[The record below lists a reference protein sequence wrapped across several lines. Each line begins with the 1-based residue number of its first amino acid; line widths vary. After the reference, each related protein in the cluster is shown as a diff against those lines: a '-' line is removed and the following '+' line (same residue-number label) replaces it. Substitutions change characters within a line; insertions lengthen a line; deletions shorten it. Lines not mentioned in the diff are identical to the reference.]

1 MKTFFQRNLMLVLA
15 FFAFILNSCTEAN
28 STTEPTEENL
38 ITISIFSD
46 PHFYDN
52 SLGTSGE
59 AFEQYLASDRKMI
72 AESEAITKSVVNMIA
87 HDNSKIVIV
96 TGDLTKDG
104 ELKSHQM
111 FASYLKQLKD
121 KGKKVFVLPGNHD
134 VDNPASYSYPGAA
147 PVKVP
152 NVSAEQFKSIYADFG
167 YKNAIAI
174 DPNGSLTYIAEP
186 VDGVWLFCLD
196 ACRWRENA
204 GKAHSVTGGIFGEAT
219 FNWIKEKLAEGK
231 QKNKLMIGAIHHNVV
246 EHFVGQK
253 MLFSEYV
260 LDNWELVAKTFAE
273 SGLSVIFS
281 GHHHAHDA
289 RIYRSGS
296 NFRVDLQTS
305 STVTFPCAIRRV
317 TIDKNRVMQVTSEK
331 ITSINY
337 DTKGRSFQE
346 YAQYQF
352 ANGLSTII
360 QSYLKQMGL
369 PDEAIAVLSPI
380 VLEAYKAYSH
390 GNEDQ
395 FYTQEIQLKISQAKS
410 AIASNPQLMGLIML
424 MEGMFQDLEP
434 DDYNFTLD
442 LKTGE
447 IGKKLVEVVK

>member
-1 MKTFFQRNLMLVLA
+1 MLTLA
-15 FFAFILNSCTEAN
+15 FFAFILNSCTEAK
-28 STTEPTEENL
+28 STTEPTDDNL

-59 AFEQYLASDRKMI
+59 AFENYLESDRKMI
-72 AESEAITKSVVNMIA
+72 AESEAIMKSIVNMISG
-87 HDNSKIVIV
+87 DNSKIVIV

-104 ELKSHQM
+104 ELKSHQL

-121 KGKKVFVLPGNHD
+121 KGKKVYVVPGNHD
-134 VDNPASYSYPGAA
+134 IDNPASYSYPGST

-152 NVSAEQFKSIYADFG
+152 NVKADEYKAIYADYG
-167 YKNAIAI
+167 YKGAIAT
-174 DPNGSLTYIAEP
+174 DPNGSLSYIAEP
-186 VDGVWLFCLD
+186 IDGIWLFCLD

-204 GKAHSVTGGIFGEAT
+204 GKTHSVTGGVFSEAT

-253 MLFSEYV
+253 MMFGEYV
-260 LDNWELVAKTFAE
+260 LDNWEQVAKTFAE
-273 SGLSVIFS
+273 NGLSVIFS
-281 GHHHAHDA
+281 GHHHAHDV

-296 NFRVDLQTS
+296 NFMVDLQTS
-305 STVTFPCAIRRV
+305 STVTWPCAIRRV
-317 TIDKNRVMQVTSEK
+317 SIDNNRVMQVTSEK

-352 ANGLSTII
+352 TNGLSSLI

-369 PDEAIAVLSPI
+369 PNEAVNMLLPV

-395 FYTQEIQLKISQAKS
+395 FYTQDIQMKIAQAKAALS
-410 AIASNPQLMGLIML
+410 SNPQLAALLML
-424 MEGMFQDLEP
+424 MEGMFQDLDP

-447 IGKKLVEVVK
+447 IGKKFVEVTK